1 MDGPGSHFYAEGYPH
16 RPSAATPTTER
27 RRSTS
32 FPSSPRDGLATA
44 DFRKN
49 VPPEALLRSRS
60 QRHHHSHTR
69 QRSRVT
75 PDVIDQLDNVS
86 DMYYH
91 HEGPYDAVYPER
103 NICRDSSPL
112 EAVKDSNEEALRATP
127 LHKII
132 DSVTHH
138 RPLDGVAFYPPGM
151 TDPEGQ
157 TYNYAESSNVMSVT
171 EGNFQ
176 RTPGMVS

>member
-1 MDGPGSHFYAEGYPH
+1 
-16 RPSAATPTTER
+16 
-27 RRSTS
+27 
-32 FPSSPRDGLATA
+32 
-44 DFRKN
+44 
-49 VPPEALLRSRS
+49 
-60 QRHHHSHTR
+60 
-69 QRSRVT
+69 
-75 PDVIDQLDNVS
+75 
-86 DMYYH
+86 MYYH